1 MTHVYIKSD
10 VKKIATTAM
19 TAAANKGC
27 MGVYM
32 KTSIWWGGNDTSDR
46 RGCTFVDEDFSGW
59 GNEQTSCYWWIFF
72 LSQ

>member
-19 TAAANKGC
+19 TAAANKGF

-32 KTSIWWGGNDTSDR
+32 KTSI
-46 RGCTFVDEDFSGW
+46 
-59 GNEQTSCYWWIFF
+59 
-72 LSQ
+72 